1 MREAP
6 LCDMIENA
14 AGCLHGGSDD
24 DIEHDS
30 DRLVSST

>member
-24 DIEHDS
+24 DIEHD
-30 DRLVSST
+30 RLVSST